1 MKQDYFKITNITD
14 TKAEIQIYGDIVSDE
29 GEKWSNADVCPKDV
43 INALEKVKGK
53 DLDIYIN
60 SCGGS
65 VFGGIAIYN
74 IIKRHNGRKTV
85 TIDSIAG
92 SIASVIAMAGDEI
105 NMYKNSFMVIHKPLS
120 ISYGNANDLRKTADE
135 LDKIESVIIDVY
147 NSKLINKEDISKIT
161 EMVDKETWLTAAEVS
176 DYFNI
181 NLLEENKA
189 VASIKTD
196 MKFKNIPVDL
206 KNIFEKETELTELT
220 QLTELTK
227 TTNKENDKIK
237 KLALELELITL

>member
-1 MKQDYFKITNITD
+1 
-14 TKAEIQIYGDIVSDE
+14 
-29 GEKWSNADVCPKDV
+29 
-43 INALEKVKGK
+43 
-53 DLDIYIN
+53 
-60 SCGGS
+60 
-65 VFGGIAIYN
+65 
-74 IIKRHNGRKTV
+74 
-85 TIDSIAG
+85 
-92 SIASVIAMAGDEI
+92 
-105 NMYKNSFMVIHKPLS
+105 
-120 ISYGNANDLRKTADE
+120 
-135 LDKIESVIIDVY
+135 
-147 NSKLINKEDISKIT
+147 
-161 EMVDKETWLTAAEVS
+161 MVDKETWLTAAEVS